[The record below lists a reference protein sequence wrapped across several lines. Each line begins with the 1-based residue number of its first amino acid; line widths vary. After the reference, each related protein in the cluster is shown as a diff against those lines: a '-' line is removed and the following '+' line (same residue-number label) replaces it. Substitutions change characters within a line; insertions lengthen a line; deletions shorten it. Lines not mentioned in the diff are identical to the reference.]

1 MPFHE
6 ATDVSGAAGTASR
19 GRCERERNRVVRR
32 KKIDHIIKT
41 TSRQGSCGLKIKM
54 RRWTAQVRGCGVL
67 PVHPGF
73 AQRPCRA
80 DVVKPAEPY
89 P

>member
-6 ATDVSGAAGTASR
+6 ATGVSGAAGTASR

-41 TSRQGSCGLKIKM
+41 TSRQGSCGLRTHFKM
-54 RRWTAQVRGCGVL
+54 KNLIVSK
-67 PVHPGF
+67 F
-73 AQRPCRA
+73 ANR
-80 DVVKPAEPY
+80 
-89 P
+89 